1 MVDLFKLR
9 LQYENA
15 KARVTIFFFF
25 LFDSLRSLL
34 AIARWNVV
42 HSPESNVLPRGNQA
56 VVHFSSRTHGQLF
69 LYFFFIL
76 RDNKQADPCVD
87 HSCDF
92 LRYFSTYSSALVTCW
107 RRPLILCT
115 RNHYSLLLSF
125 VRENTS
131 HVSSRR
137 FSQKT

>member
-15 KARVTIFFFF
+15 KARVTIFFLLLFF
-25 LFDSLRSLL
+25 FSFSFDSLRSLL

-42 HSPESNVLPRGNQA
+42 HSPESNVLLRGNQA
-56 VVHFSSRTHGQLF
+56 VVHFSSKTHGQLF

-92 LRYFSTYSSALVTCW
+92 LRYFSRTH
-107 RRPLILCT
+107 R
-115 RNHYSLLLSF
+115 LL
-125 VRENTS
+125 
-131 HVSSRR
+131 
-137 FSQKT
+137 